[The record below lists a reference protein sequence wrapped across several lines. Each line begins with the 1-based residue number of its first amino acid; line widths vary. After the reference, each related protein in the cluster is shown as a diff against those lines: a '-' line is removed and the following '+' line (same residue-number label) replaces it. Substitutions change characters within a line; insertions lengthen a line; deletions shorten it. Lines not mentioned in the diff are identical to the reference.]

1 MTETLG
7 TRLADLAESVGGRV
21 VGDASLRVS
30 GVRTLDLAE
39 SDHLSFLTSSKYRD
53 QALQSRAAALLVG
66 PEDAS
71 LAEETGAVLIVVEQP
86 YLALA
91 RILAEL
97 FPSRSPEPGVHAQA
111 VVAGTAVIDPSA
123 TVGPFAVVG
132 EGSIVERGARIGAH
146 VAVGRDCIV
155 GEDSLLHPHVVLYD
169 GTVLAARA
177 VLHSGSVLGADGFGY
192 ATGEFGNVKMPQ
204 VGHVEIGED
213 VEIGAN
219 STVDRATLDATR
231 VGRGTKIDNLV
242 QVGHNTQIGE
252 NCIFC
257 GQAGVSGSA
266 TIEDRVVLAGQS
278 GVAGHLTIGHD
289 VQVAAKSAV
298 LQSVDPSQQVG
309 GIPTVPLGKWRRQV
323 SLLSKLQ
330 ELRKR
335 VRSLEKALANEA
347 SGEDG
352 ASDE

>member
-1 MTETLG
+1 M
-7 TRLADLAESVGGRV
+7 RLAELAESVGGRV
-21 VGDASLRVS
+21 VGDPELRVS
-30 GVRTLDLAE
+30 GVRTLDQAGA
-39 SDHLSFLTSSKYRD
+39 DHLSFLTSSKYRE
-53 QALQSRAAALLVG
+53 QALATSAAAVLVG
-66 PEDAS
+66 PDDESLAQEISAS
-71 LAEETGAVLIVVEQP
+71 LLVAEEP

-91 RILAEL
+91 RILTDL
-97 FPSRSPEPGVHAQA
+97 HPSSAARPGVHSTA
-111 VVAGTAVIDPSA
+111 VVAESASIDPSA
-123 TVGPFAVVG
+123 TVEPFAVLG
-132 EGSIVERGARIGAH
+132 EGTVVEAGARIGAH
-146 VAVGRDCIV
+146 SAVGRDCVV
-155 GEDSLLHPHVVLYD
+155 GQDAVLHPHVVLYD
-169 GTVLAARA
+169 RTVLAARA

-192 ATGEFGNVKMPQ
+192 ATGDFGNVKMPQ

-219 STVDRATLDATR
+219 STVDRATLEATR

-242 QVGHNTQIGE
+242 QVGHNAQIGE

-298 LQSVDPSQQVG
+298 LQSIEPEQQVG

-323 SLLSKLQ
+323 SLLNKLQ
-330 ELRKR
+330 ELRRR
-335 VRSLEKALANEA
+335 VRKLEKALEE
-347 SGEDG
+347 SE
-352 ASDE
+352 